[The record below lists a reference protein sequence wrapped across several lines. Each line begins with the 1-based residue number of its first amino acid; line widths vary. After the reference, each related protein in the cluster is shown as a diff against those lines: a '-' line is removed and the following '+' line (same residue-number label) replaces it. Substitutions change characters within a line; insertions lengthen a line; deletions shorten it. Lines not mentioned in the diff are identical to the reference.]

1 MRKEKTLLLDEVRSS
16 IKPEVG
22 FILTG
27 YERLTAN
34 EFAQFREQIAATG
47 GDFFAL
53 KKRIFLKAAS
63 ELNLKYELSELEGH
77 VGLVVSNKSFIATT
91 KVLFEFK
98 KSNTEKF
105 KILGGHFDGRKCSP
119 TDFEEVSNLP
129 SLNEMRARF
138 LGTLE
143 APMTQTLGV
152 LQALLTSVVYCLEN
166 KAKKES

>member
-16 IKPEVG
+16 IKPELG

-27 YERLTAN
+27 YEGLTAN
-34 EFAQFREQIAATG
+34 EFAGFREQVAGAG

-53 KKRIFLKAAS
+53 KKRVFLKAAS
-63 ELNLKYELSELEGH
+63 DLDLKYELSELQGH
-77 VGLVVSNKSFIATT
+77 VGLVITQGSMIAMA

-119 TDFEEVSNLP
+119 TEFEEVSKLP
-129 SLNEMRARF
+129 SLNEMRAQF

-143 APMTQTLGV
+143 APMTHTLGV
-152 LQALLTSVVYCLEN
+152 LQSLLTSVIYCVDN